1 MSEAGEPVTT
11 GLRVSLLGPPRVELD
26 GQPASVDT
34 RKAIATLAYLA
45 LTGRPQPRETLADLL
60 WPDSEPARAKAA
72 LRRTLSVLNKAL
84 GGRGL
89 FIDRRIVRVVPDEMW
104 FDVVRFRELVADGGP
119 DALLE
124 AVELSRGDL
133 LAGFGVRD
141 SPDFDDWQMTQA
153 DGLRRE
159 LGVALERLTAQLAER
174 GDFEAAIRYAHRLLE
189 LDPLHEP
196 AHRRLMELYARTGD
210 RTAALRQYREC
221 VAVLAR
227 ELGVAPV
234 GETSE
239 LYEAIREDRLEWV
252 PITSPLREIAS
263 PEDRLPLVGRD
274 AELAELVDV
283 YDSISS
289 DGQVVLVE
297 GEAGIGKTRLATEL
311 LEHASKR
318 GARIFSARCHEGE
331 AGLAYGP
338 ISELVRGIA
347 SSTTIDDETMAEV
360 GRLLP
365 GRSSPLRRAAWSADR
380 VIPVRGSA
388 ARTRFFEAILTVLD
402 QAASG
407 GAPGVLFVDDVQW
420 ADEASVQVLS
430 FVARR
435 LAGRPMLLM
444 IATRRE
450 GAGVTLLRRLRTSP
464 VVHLDRLT
472 REAIAELAAGFADV
486 DGSVVDR
493 LLEETE
499 GVAFFVASYL
509 SPSSR
514 ELDWEVPPAV
524 RDAVEARTLGL
535 SDVAAQ
541 ALTAAAVVGRSF
553 DAETLQA
560 ASGRGEEETVVA
572 IEELIG
578 RGLIVELGAATY
590 DFSHHK
596 IRGVVLDRTTPA
608 RARLLHRR
616 VAKALGRGAR
626 RDRALS
632 AIVAWHFREAGE
644 IGEAVRHYRSAG
656 DHARQLYAN
665 AEALAH
671 YRDALALGTSEV
683 PELREAIADLQVFG
697 GDYRGAISSYEAAL
711 ALGGDVASL
720 EHKLGNVHHR
730 QGAFDIAASH
740 LDEAAERAVDDAHR
754 ARIEA
759 DRALNAHR
767 AGRDQDAAALAH
779 AALERAEATEDRR
792 ALAQAHNILG
802 MLAARRGA
810 LNEARQ
816 ELERS
821 LSLAQRLG
829 DLAVRTAAL
838 NNLALALR
846 AEGNT
851 SEALHCAERALELC
865 ARVGDRHREAALHSN
880 IADILRDAGRD
891 DEAIAEIKLS
901 AEILAEVGPAEEL
914 RPEIWKLVE
923 W

>member
-1 MSEAGEPVTT
+1 MSGAEKPVTT

-34 RKAIATLAYLA
+34 RKAIAALAYLA
-45 LTGRPQPRETLADLL
+45 LTGRPLPRETLADLL

-89 FIDRRIVRVVPDEMW
+89 VIDRRTVRVVPDDLW
-104 FDVVRFRELVADGGP
+104 LDVARFRELVADGGTG
-119 DALLE
+119 ALQE
-124 AVELSRGDL
+124 AVELCRGDL
-133 LAGFGVRD
+133 LEGFGLRD

-159 LGVALERLTAQLAER
+159 LGIALERLTAQLAER
-174 GDFEAAIRYAHRLLE
+174 GDLEAAIGYAHRVLE

-196 AHRRLMELYARTGD
+196 AHRRLMELYARTGN

-221 VAVLAR
+221 VAVLER

-234 GETSE
+234 AETSE
-239 LYEAIREDRLEWV
+239 LYEAIREDRLERPPV
-252 PITSPLREIAS
+252 TLPPPEVAS

-274 AELAELVDV
+274 AELAELIDV
-283 YDSISS
+283 YDSIST

-297 GEAGIGKTRLATEL
+297 GEAGIGKTRLAIEL

-318 GARIFSARCHEGE
+318 EARILSARCHEGE
-331 AGLAYGP
+331 SGLAYGP
-338 ISELVRGIA
+338 ISELVRDIA
-347 SSTTIDDETMAEV
+347 SSVTIDDETMAEV

-365 GRSSPLRRAAWSADR
+365 GRSAPT
-380 VIPVRGSA
+380 IPVRGSA
-388 ARTRFFEAILTVLD
+388 ARTRFFEAILVVLG
-402 QAASG
+402 QVASSA
-407 GAPGVLFVDDVQW
+407 APGVIFVDDVQW
-420 ADEASVQVLS
+420 ADEASAQVLS

-435 LAGRPMLLM
+435 LTGRPMLLL

-450 GAGVTLLRRLRTSP
+450 GTGATLLRRLRGSP
-464 VVHLDRLT
+464 AVRLGRLT
-472 REAIAELAAGFADV
+472 REAVAELAAGVGVV
-486 DGSVVDR
+486 DGPVVDR
-493 LLEETE
+493 LFEETE

-514 ELDWEVPPAV
+514 ELDWDVPPAV

-553 DAETLQA
+553 DAETLRA
-560 ASGRGEEETVVA
+560 ASGRGEEETVAA

-578 RGLIVELGAATY
+578 RGLIVELAAATY

-616 VAKALGRGAR
+616 VAKALAR
-626 RDRALS
+626 RASRDRALS
-632 AIVAWHFREAGE
+632 AVVAWHFRESG
-644 IGEAVRHYRSAG
+644 GDDEAARYYRAAG
-656 DHARQLYAN
+656 DHARRLYAN

-671 YRDALALGTSEV
+671 YRDALALGTTEI

-697 GDYRGAISSYEAAL
+697 GDYREAISSYEAAL
-711 ALGGDVASL
+711 ALGGDVATL

-730 QGAFDIAASH
+730 LGAFDTAASH
-740 LDEAAERAVDDAHR
+740 LDEAAERAIDEAHR
-754 ARIEA
+754 AWIEA

-767 AGRDQDAAALAH
+767 AGRHQAAHALART
-779 AALERAEATEDRR
+779 ALERAEQADDRR

-802 MLAARRGA
+802 MLASRRGA
-810 LNEARQ
+810 LSEARH

-829 DLAVRTAAL
+829 DLSVRTAAL

-846 AEGNT
+846 TEGNI

-880 IADILRDAGRD
+880 LADILRDAGRE
-891 DEAIAEIKLS
+891 DEAMAHLKLS
-901 AEILAEVGPAEEL
+901 AEILTEVGQTEDL
-914 RPEIWKLVE
+914 RPEVWKLVE